1 MNDRFEIG
9 LRGMQSCII
18 YADPGFIIAP
28 SLDLGDLNIA
38 SWALFPLAP
47 PPPPVHDTSPIPV
60 SSMTEYCHN
69 NPTAPNLKSRSQVC
83 DAEDHEAF

>member
-47 PPPPVHDTSPIPV
+47 PPTSSRHIAHSGFFHDGILPQQPNSSQPEIPLPGLRRRG
-60 SSMTEYCHN
+60 S
-69 NPTAPNLKSRSQVC
+69 
-83 DAEDHEAF
+83 